1 ASLGGHWERSPFAIG
16 RRFPRGELDLLLRGA
31 LFEPLRWDRALYLP
45 PLRGR
50 GVVRSGNAWERI
62 LRRMLPGLS
71 GVHLVE
77 AGKSLYGAAPALAAR
92 PAKRWATV
100 RSAPA

>member
-1 ASLGGHWERSPFAIG
+1 
-16 RRFPRGELDLLLRGA
+16 

-50 GVVRSGNAWERI
+50 RLVRTGNAWERI
-62 LRRMLPGLS
+62 LRRLLPGLS

-77 AGKSLYGAAPALAAR
+77 AGKSFYGATPVLVGKAAR
-92 PAKRWATV
+92 QWNPVREVPAARVSSLSGPFEK
-100 RSAPA
+100 